1 MHNGHQIAY
10 AAEGDPSAPP
20 IIMLHGWFSHRDT
33 WHQTVAALKDRC
45 YCVAIDLLGFG
56 DSAKPKDGD
65 YSIKAQGQRVLAL
78 ADHLEIDRFIVI
90 GHSMGGQ
97 IALCLAST
105 LAPERIIKVV
115 SVAGVVSGRLTR
127 GVTWGVSPLIV
138 IMYWLPFLVTT
149 MRWLNRYPWFV
160 KKFSFWPWFYD
171 MDALPLEDWEID
183 RQKALQPGIATPA
196 YKAGRAIM
204 DLDLTPHLPN
214 ITVPTLV
221 IFGQQDAT
229 VRVSDG
235 HLVNE
240 HVPNSQL
247 VLIDKC
253 GHFPHYEHPAQYLA
267 ALEAFL
273 NT

>member
-1 MHNGHQIAY
+1 
-10 AAEGDPSAPP
+10 
-20 IIMLHGWFSHRDT
+20 
-33 WHQTVAALKDRC
+33 
-45 YCVAIDLLGFG
+45 
-56 DSAKPKDGD
+56 
-65 YSIKAQGQRVLAL
+65 
-78 ADHLEIDRFIVI
+78 
-90 GHSMGGQ
+90 
-97 IALCLAST
+97 
-105 LAPERIIKVV
+105 
-115 SVAGVVSGRLTR
+115 
-127 GVTWGVSPLIV
+127 
-138 IMYWLPFLVTT
+138 
-149 MRWLNRYPWFV
+149 
-160 KKFSFWPWFYD
+160 
-171 MDALPLEDWEID
+171 
-183 RQKALQPGIATPA
+183 
-196 YKAGRAIM
+196 M